1 MEQLKALE
9 TLGYSLPVIAAVA
22 AWMSPDALRW
32 CLMRL
37 SMRVAY
43 LEAGRQ
49 ASEQE
54 FARLSPEI
62 QQL

>member
-1 MEQLKALE
+1 M
-9 TLGYSLPVIAAVA
+9 TLLISLPVIAAVTV
-22 AWMSPDALRW
+22 WISPGALRW
-32 CLMRL
+32 LLMRI

-54 FARLSPEI
+54 RTRLTVEAMG
-62 QQL
+62 